1 MNLTLTAAFV
11 LLAATAVAQP
21 APAAGG
27 GTGGAAQSQVMSPV
41 EPPVSRAYEQTLYTP
56 ASIMVAPAKA
66 QQVMEAFRAAYEKL
80 GRPSLL
86 LYVNRALV
94 DESSG
99 LRLVSRTEHTE
110 GAQAGITPA
119 LAAAPSTAVGAVP
132 VAPAATTRVTAEN
145 TYVGT
150 PKPAATLAERQMVRD
165 IERLFGR
172 PLRAGGARIAD
183 QSAATELMA
192 DQPLDHFTTAT
203 NDAARKDRAAL
214 ARVADVVIEVLVSS
228 RTLTVPGIAGDQI
241 VTVPDIQATA
251 IRLKDSVI
259 IGQAGSGDVLGKH
272 GPAGRPLE
280 VNDLAEATALALM
293 SDIALTGGN

>member
-1 MNLTLTAAFV
+1 
-11 LLAATAVAQP
+11 
-21 APAAGG
+21 
-27 GTGGAAQSQVMSPV
+27 
-41 EPPVSRAYEQTLYTP
+41 
-56 ASIMVAPAKA
+56 
-66 QQVMEAFRAAYEKL
+66 
-80 GRPSLL
+80 
-86 LYVNRALV
+86 
-94 DESSG
+94 
-99 LRLVSRTEHTE
+99 
-110 GAQAGITPA
+110 
-119 LAAAPSTAVGAVP
+119 
-132 VAPAATTRVTAEN
+132 
-145 TYVGT
+145 
-150 PKPAATLAERQMVRD
+150 
-165 IERLFGR
+165 
-172 PLRAGGARIAD
+172 
-183 QSAATELMA
+183 MA

-259 IGQAGSGDVLGKH
+259 IGQAGSGDVLGKN